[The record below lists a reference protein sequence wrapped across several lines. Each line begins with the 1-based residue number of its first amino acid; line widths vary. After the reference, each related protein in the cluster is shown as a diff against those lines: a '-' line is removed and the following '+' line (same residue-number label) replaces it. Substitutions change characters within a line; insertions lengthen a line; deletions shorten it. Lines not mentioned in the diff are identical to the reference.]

1 MKSKV
6 YVIEGS
12 PNNWCEAIKDTSSVF
27 LANGDVTDS
36 FYDNCVAREME
47 FPTGLN
53 TLLPVA
59 IPHTN
64 ADSVI
69 NTGVCLLRTT
79 RPVTFSR
86 MEDKEQKV
94 EVNFVLNLAINSAGA
109 QLKALQ
115 QVIRLFQNEEFKE
128 KSMNMSLD
136 ELKEL
141 FTNSWDI

>member
-1 MKSKV
+1 MRDSI

-12 PNNWCEAIKDTSSVF
+12 PENWREAIEETSSVLF
-27 LANGDVTDS
+27 KHGNVTED
-36 FYDNCVAREME
+36 FYENCVERELE

-69 NTGVCLLRTT
+69 NTGVCLLRTDK
-79 RPVTFSR
+79 PIVFNR
-86 MEDKEQKV
+86 MEDV
-94 EVNFVLNLAINSAGA
+94 EKQIEVQFVLNLAINSGGA

-115 QVIRLFQNEEFKE
+115 QVIKIFQDEDFKE
-128 KSMNMSLD
+128 KSMQMSID
-136 ELKEL
+136 ELQEL
-141 FTNSWDI
+141 FSHNWN